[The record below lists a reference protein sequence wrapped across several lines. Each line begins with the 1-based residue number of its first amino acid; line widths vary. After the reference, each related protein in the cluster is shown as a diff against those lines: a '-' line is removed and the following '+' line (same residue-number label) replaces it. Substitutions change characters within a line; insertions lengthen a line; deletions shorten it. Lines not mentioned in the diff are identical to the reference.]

1 MLSIHHL
8 VITFRFEQIH
18 HVGDSKFV
26 CFHVHGI
33 RIISLKLEKVVNINH
48 IIKLTDTIRYCQSVA
63 TFHVVMTNLNDDQIA
78 EVVSAINIFDTV
90 GDGTLPLARMV
101 DCLRSLGLNP
111 LRSEVNKIARDIR
124 DNDHKMRIDI
134 DEFLPIY
141 EYFIRRRKPTF
152 DELCEGLKSLT
163 STDAGEYINYFLI

>member
-1 MLSIHHL
+1 
-8 VITFRFEQIH
+8 
-18 HVGDSKFV
+18 
-26 CFHVHGI
+26 
-33 RIISLKLEKVVNINH
+33 
-48 IIKLTDTIRYCQSVA
+48 
-63 TFHVVMTNLNDDQIA
+63 MTNLNDDQIA